1 MSRIRMI
8 RRAGAVVAI
17 AAAGTLGLPA
27 IASAEPFE
35 MQPMPLGCA
44 DGMGTVLGVTH
55 NEQAV
60 VPPEQQYY
68 AIGEPGGGAG
78 ANVNWLNLNTFQGG
92 GAPLVPA
99 PFPEA
104 DSETTI
110 PQALG
115 VTGPGQVV
123 SVVHGAYINSKGQTC
138 FLFPGWDFAN
148 VPPAPPEAEP
158 EG

>member
-8 RRAGAVVAI
+8 RRAGAVAAI

-27 IASAEPFE
+27 VASAVPFE
-35 MQPMPLGCA
+35 NQPMPLGCA

-55 NEQAV
+55 DEQAV

-68 AIGEPGGGAG
+68 AIGENGGGAG
-78 ANVNWLNLNTFQGG
+78 AHVNWFNLNTFQGG
-92 GAPLVPA
+92 GAPLNPA
-99 PFPEA
+99 PFVG
-104 DSETTI
+104 DSTI

-123 SVVHGAYINSKGQTC
+123 SVVHGAYMNSKGQTC
-138 FLFPGWDFAN
+138 FLFPGWDFAD
-148 VPPAPPEAEP
+148 VPPAPPAEP
-158 EG
+158 EE